1 MSSSSVLERMTSQK
15 HVVIEF
21 LKETKSH
28 PTAEMVYKEVK
39 KKLPR
44 VSRAT
49 VYRILKDLKEKG
61 EIREIPCKVCRYD
74 GDLTEHSHFFC
85 EKCGGIIDVPEK
97 VRLPSIKSKMVG
109 KINNYQIYFYGV
121 CRKCSRK

>member
-1 MSSSSVLERMTSQK
+1 MNPSSIQERMTSQK
-15 HVVIEF
+15 HVVSEF
-21 LKETKSH
+21 LKATKSH
-28 PTAEMVYKEVK
+28 PTAEMVYKEVRR
-39 KKLPR
+39 KLPR

-49 VYRILKDLKEKG
+49 VYRILKDMKEKG

-97 VRLPSIKSKMVG
+97 IKVSESDMKKVG
-109 KINNYQIYFYGV
+109 KINNYQIYFYGI
-121 CRKCSRK
+121 CKKCSRK

>member
-1 MSSSSVLERMTSQK
+1 MVSSSVQERITSQK
-15 HVVIEF
+15 HIVTEF
-21 LKETKSH
+21 LKKTKSH

-49 VYRILKDLKEKG
+49 IYRILKDLKEKG

-74 GDLTEHSHFFC
+74 GDLSEHSHFFC
-85 EKCGGIIDVPEK
+85 EKCGRIIDVPEK
-97 VRLPSIKSKMVG
+97 IKLSGFKSKRVG

-121 CRKCSRK
+121 CKKCSRG